1 LPAST
6 RWADGT
12 SALSTFVFHR
22 HGKPIVDFR
31 KAWRTACQTAGVS
44 GRLFHDLRRTAV
56 RNMVRAGV
64 RETVAM
70 GVSGHKTRSMF
81 DRYNIVNE
89 ADLRAAMEQTHAY
102 VSQLPGESN
111 VVPLASRAAEG
122 YGDDQHLVRTQ
133 DVHRNTKGVSGAVR

>member
-1 LPAST
+1 M
-6 RWADGT
+6 ADGT

-31 KAWRTACQTAGVS
+31 KAWRTACQAAGLS

-89 ADLRAAMEQTHAY
+89 ADLRAPWSRPTPTL
-102 VSQLPGESN
+102 VSSPANRTSCRKT
-111 VVPLASRAAEG
+111 VVQPRR
-122 YGDDQHLVRTQ
+122 YGDDQYPVRTQ